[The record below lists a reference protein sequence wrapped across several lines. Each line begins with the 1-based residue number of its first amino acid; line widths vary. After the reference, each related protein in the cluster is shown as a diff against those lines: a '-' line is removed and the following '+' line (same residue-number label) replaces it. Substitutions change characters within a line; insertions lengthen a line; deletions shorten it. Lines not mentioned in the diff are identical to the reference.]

1 MKKQKKEEKKETSLC
16 DLTVSTQ
23 IAMCTLNH
31 RKLKEIYGV
40 GGSKYVRQ
48 KRLILEKGV
57 NRIITKE
64 KY

>member
-1 MKKQKKEEKKETSLC
+1 
-16 DLTVSTQ
+16 
-23 IAMCTLNH
+23 MCTLNH

-48 KRLILEKGV
+48 ERLILEKGV
-57 NRIITKE
+57 NRINTKE